1 MYICQRN
8 TFENLATNKL
18 SRITEMEKWG
28 CIDWPGKADYI
39 RRMSGSADIDAT
51 TQEIVDEFS
60 FFDDWMQRYEYI
72 IELGKNLD
80 GLPDHKKDEAHKVPG
95 CQSQVWF
102 YAMQSNGRIRFEADS
117 DAMIVRGLIA
127 LLLRVYSDRTPDEI
141 IGTPPE
147 FFEVL
152 ELGSHLSGSRANGLH
167 AMVTR
172 IHAYANAFK
181 DGLPDDTVAP
191 EALS

>member
-1 MYICQRN
+1 MYVCQRRD
-8 TFENLATNKL
+8 LGKLIALKL
-18 SRITEMEKWG
+18 SRIAGMEDPLL
-28 CIDWPGKADYI
+28 IDRAKKPAYI
-39 RRMSGSADIDAT
+39 RAMNSSSAIDQT
-51 TQEIVDEFS
+51 TQEIVDEFA
-60 FFDDWMQRYEYI
+60 FFDDWVQRYEYI
-72 IELGKNLD
+72 IEMGKALP
-80 GLPDHKKDEAHKVPG
+80 GLPDDRKDEAHKVPG

-102 YAMQSNGRIRFEADS
+102 HARREDGKVHFDADS

-127 LLLRVYSDRTPDEI
+127 LLLRVYSGRTPDEI

-172 IHAYANAFK
+172 IHAYAKAFR
-181 DGLPDDTVAP
+181 DEENPDLEVLA
-191 EALS
+191 

>member
-1 MYICQRN
+1 M
-8 TFENLATNKL
+8 
-18 SRITEMEKWG
+18 TETTA
-28 CIDWPGKADYI
+28 IDQ
-39 RRMSGSADIDAT
+39 T
-51 TQEIVDEFS
+51 TQEIVDEFA
-60 FFDDWMQRYEYI
+60 FFDDWVQRYEYI
-72 IELGKNLD
+72 IELGKNLP
-80 GLPDHKKDEAHKVPG
+80 GLSDEMKDEAHKVPG

-102 YAMQSNGRIRFEADS
+102 YATREDGRVRFDADS

-127 LLLRVYSDRTPDEI
+127 LLLRVYSNRTPDEI

-172 IHAYANAFK
+172 IHAYARAFR
-181 DGLPDDTVAP
+181 DRAEAGEIAP
-191 EALS
+191 EALG

>member
-1 MYICQRN
+1 MYICQRRGLDN
-8 TFENLATNKL
+8 MIALKL
-18 SRITEMEKWG
+18 SRIEGMENPLL
-28 CIDWPGKADYI
+28 IDRAEKPAYI
-39 RRMSGSADIDAT
+39 RAMNSSSAIDQT
-51 TQEIVDEFS
+51 TQEIVDEFA
-60 FFDDWMQRYEYI
+60 FFDDWVQRYEYI
-72 IELGKNLD
+72 IEMGKALP
-80 GLPDHKKDEAHKVPG
+80 GLPDDRKDDAHRVPG

-102 YAMQSNGRIRFEADS
+102 HARREDGKIHFDADS

-127 LLLRVYSDRTPDEI
+127 LLLRVYSGRTPDEI

-172 IHAYANAFK
+172 IHAYAKAFRDEK
-181 DGLPDDTVAP
+181 NPDA
-191 EALS
+191 EALA

>member
-1 MYICQRN
+1 MTTSPAIEQ
-8 TFENLATNKL
+8 
-18 SRITEMEKWG
+18 
-28 CIDWPGKADYI
+28 
-39 RRMSGSADIDAT
+39 T
-51 TQEIVDEFS
+51 TQDIVDEFA
-60 FFDDWMQRYEYI
+60 FFDDWVQRYEYI
-72 IELGKNLD
+72 IEMGKALP
-80 GLPDHKKDEAHKVPG
+80 GLPDDKKDDAHKVPG

-102 YAMQSNGRIRFEADS
+102 YARREDDRIHFDADS

-127 LLLRVYSDRTPDEI
+127 LLLRVYSGRTPEEI

-172 IHAYANAFK
+172 IHAYARAFR
-181 DGLPDDTVAP
+181 DEQAAETIEP
-191 EALS
+191 EALT

>member
-1 MYICQRN
+1 
-8 TFENLATNKL
+8 
-18 SRITEMEKWG
+18 
-28 CIDWPGKADYI
+28 
-39 RRMSGSADIDAT
+39 MSSHLDIDAT
-51 TQEIVDEFS
+51 TQEIIDEFA
-60 FFDDWMQRYEYI
+60 FFDDWIQRYEYI
-72 IELGKNLD
+72 IEMGK
-80 GLPDHKKDEAHKVPG
+80 GLTGLTDDKKDDAHKVPG

-102 YAMQSNGRIRFEADS
+102 HAKQKDGLVHFEADS

-127 LLLRVYSDRTPDEI
+127 VLLRVYSDRTPDDI

-172 IHAYANAFK
+172 IHAYAKAFRDESST
-181 DGLPDDTVAP
+181 DGIDP
-191 EALS
+191 ETLA